1 MRLDTQSFFFF
12 FFFYV
17 FEKQRK
23 SLLHTLNCY
32 GKASLLF
39 SIVPF
44 LGNICISIHLVCIFF
59 LVQHSWKQTASI
71 EEISSSCISTFW
83 SLTLISVGAL
93 YMHVTL
99 FSRLTAKNNMKGSIG
114 TTIVAIENRQDVF
127 APLFSFFLCFFFLRY
142 WRQLVDKKN
151 GGLVL
156 PSIMVLLMLTMAID
170 ASILF
175 CSHPLLIGHCMLLFP
190 RRCC

>member
-1 MRLDTQSFFFF
+1 MFLKSKEKAFCILWIVLEKPVYCSQSCRFWVTFASASTLC
-12 FFFYV
+12 V
-17 FEKQRK
+17 F
-23 SLLHTLNCY
+23 
-32 GKASLLF
+32 
-39 SIVPF
+39 
-44 LGNICISIHLVCIFF
+44 FF

-175 CSHPLLIGHCMLLFP
+175 CPHPLLIGHCMLLFP